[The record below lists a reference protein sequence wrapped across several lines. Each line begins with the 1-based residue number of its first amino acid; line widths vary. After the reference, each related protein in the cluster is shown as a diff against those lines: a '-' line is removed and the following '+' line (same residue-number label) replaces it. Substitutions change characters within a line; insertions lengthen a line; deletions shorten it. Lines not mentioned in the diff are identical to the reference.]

1 MPRLLVVTTIRV
13 AFTISVLSRQ
23 YAGLS
28 GQAYWRLSS
37 TPLANQLRWVS
48 AAGRLWLQDSPCWP
62 SCRCPCW
69 DIGHGSLIALRSE
82 EHTSELQSQSNLVC
96 RLLLEKKKTI
106 ENHMTVI
113 AHCEIVIL

>member
-28 GQAYWRLSS
+28 GHVYLRLSS

-48 AAGRLWLQDSPCWP
+48 AAVRLWLQDSPCWP

-69 DIGHGSLIALRSE
+69 DVGHGSLIALHPGFASFGFEFRW
-82 EHTSELQSQSNLVC
+82 TPCWFKVAWL
-96 RLLLEKKKTI
+96 
-106 ENHMTVI
+106 
-113 AHCEIVIL
+113 

>member
-69 DIGHGSLIALRSE
+69 DIGHGSLIALPPSSPVSDSSYVGRDAGA
-82 EHTSELQSQSNLVC
+82 
-96 RLLLEKKKTI
+96 RLPGFYPS
-106 ENHMTVI
+106 VS
-113 AHCEIVIL
+113 AR